1 MYCRLFYTLS
11 FLNMAFSYFMAH
23 VEWLILNESIS
34 NSSFKAL
41 SSSCNG
47 MKISK
52 SSLCWEFWFVILNFS
67 SIFVKSWSIFW
78 NFGRFSLDL
87 WESHSMASPNNSFS
101 HEQHVSNKSRNCLGR
116 DQSHDKINLL
126 IGANPRPIGEL
137 WVFLIFTYHFYR
149 GTHIESRIGFYYCML
164 GVCCNWWKREC

>member
-1 MYCRLFYTLS
+1 MYCWLFYTLS
-11 FLNMAFSYFMAH
+11 FLNEAFSYFMSH
-23 VEWLILNESIS
+23 TVWVMHDSYQMKQYKI
-34 NSSFKAL
+34 AL

-47 MKISK
+47 IKISK
-52 SSLCWEFWFVILNFS
+52 SSLCWGFWFVILNFS
-67 SIFVKSWSIFW
+67 SIFW

-149 GTHIESRIGFYYCML
+149 GTHIESGKGFYYCML
-164 GVCCNWWKREC
+164 GVCCSWWKREC

>member
-1 MYCRLFYTLS
+1 MSQYQIEVLKPCLLVVTVWKFQNHLSVENFDLS
-11 FLNMAFSYFMAH
+11 F
-23 VEWLILNESIS
+23 
-34 NSSFKAL
+34 
-41 SSSCNG
+41 
-47 MKISK
+47 
-52 SSLCWEFWFVILNFS
+52 
-67 SIFVKSWSIFW
+67 SIFCRFFKSWSIFW

-149 GTHIESRIGFYYCML
+149 GTHIDSGKRFYYCML

>member
-1 MYCRLFYTLS
+1 MTHTKWINIKRSL
-11 FLNMAFSYFMAH
+11 
-23 VEWLILNESIS
+23 
-34 NSSFKAL
+34 KAL

-67 SIFVKSWSIFW
+67 SIFW

-149 GTHIESRIGFYYCML
+149 GTHIEQVSITACWVSVAIDGNVNVKLYL
-164 GVCCNWWKREC
+164 GLYGKLGIFIDIIISSGRKSTCRKYMS